1 MRDGTPDF
9 RFSIAL
15 AGLAAAALNQAGA
28 GAPAREHLGTL
39 ETRAGVTQK
48 FIPITP
54 QKPVAAAVTSAS
66 R

>member
-1 MRDGTPDF
+1 MRLTAVF
-9 RFSIAL
+9 CIAL
-15 AGLAAAALNQAGA
+15 TGLATAAANQAGA
-28 GAPAREHLGTL
+28 GTREQVVTL